1 MLLSGLQGLLP
12 DADAIA
18 ETAWSGVFG
27 TTADGLPLIGP
38 VPDHPRILAAYGYG
52 GNGITFGF
60 LAAEL
65 IAGLIGGRHA
75 TWFDDFPVDRPLPGA
90 LR

>member
-1 MLLSGLQGLLP
+1 MAGLHRLLP
-12 DADAIA
+12 DVEACA

-38 VPDHPRILAAYGYG
+38 VPGHPRILAAYGYG

-65 IAGLIGGRHA
+65 IAGVIGGRSAAWYH
-75 TWFDDFPVDRPLPGA
+75 DFPVGRPLPNA
-90 LR
+90 LK

>member
-1 MLLSGLQGLLP
+1 MSSGARGSCQQG
-12 DADAIA
+12 AA
-18 ETAWSGVFG
+18 S
-27 TTADGLPLIGP
+27 
-38 VPDHPRILAAYGYG
+38 RILAAYGYG

-65 IAGLIGGRHA
+65 IAGVIGGRRA
-75 TWFDDFPVDRPLPGA
+75 AWYDDFPVSRPLPRA